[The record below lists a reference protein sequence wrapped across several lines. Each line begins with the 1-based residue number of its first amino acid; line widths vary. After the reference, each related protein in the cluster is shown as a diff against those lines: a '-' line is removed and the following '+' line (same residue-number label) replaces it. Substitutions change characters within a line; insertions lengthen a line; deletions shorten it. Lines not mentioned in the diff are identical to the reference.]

1 MFPETSRNVRGPS
14 HRLRSPSPMA
24 GGEGYNT
31 VGMPLPQQPV
41 RPQRR
46 LLLAVAI
53 SVIAHLA
60 VLPFIARDG
69 MFLMPKQPVRQA
81 VSLVSTPRSQIIR
94 SGPYNPQASSAG
106 PTQQTPK
113 LPPAVPVP
121 EQRQKLPGGQGVSL
135 RPTNHLAPEK
145 APQYL
150 SRH

>member
-46 LLLAVAI
+46 LMLAVAI
-53 SVIAHLA
+53 SVLAHLV

-81 VSLVSTPRSQIIR
+81 VSLISTPRSHIIR
-94 SGPYNPQASSAG
+94 SGPYNPPGRSAE
-106 PTQQTPK
+106 PTPQMAR
-113 LPPAVPVP
+113 PPATPP
-121 EQRQKLPGGQGVSL
+121 P
-135 RPTNHLAPEK
+135 
-145 APQYL
+145 PQ
-150 SRH
+150 SPHDA

>member
-94 SGPYNPQASSAG
+94 SGPFNPQPHQRRAA
-106 PTQQTPK
+106 
-113 LPPAVPVP
+113 PPEAQIPP
-121 EQRQKLPGGQGVSL
+121 RD
-135 RPTNHLAPEK
+135 
-145 APQYL
+145 
-150 SRH
+150 